1 MDPTLIADLSTMRKI
16 EHATLSERVYQD
28 LCELI
33 QAGQV
38 RPGQKLTLK
47 GLADALGTS
56 PMPVREAVRQLAAEG
71 ALEILP
77 NRAMRVPLMTK
88 DKFRELLK
96 IRLALEGLAAEHAAV
111 HIDAAGL
118 EEVARLHESLSVEMK
133 RKKANVD
140 LIIRLNKQLHF
151 AAYQGS
157 GMPTLVDLI
166 AGLWLQVGPVINLDL
181 RAGSRR
187 LAEAPALVHH
197 ARLLE
202 GLRERSPEQARAG
215 LEGDLLSAAEMIL
228 AGDGLPD

>member
-1 MDPTLIADLSTMRKI
+1 MDPTLLADLSNMRKI
-16 EHATLSERVYQD
+16 QHATLSERVYQD

-47 GLADALGTS
+47 GLSDALGTS

-96 IRLALEGLAAEHAAV
+96 IRLALEGLAVEHAAAN
-111 HIDAAGL
+111 IGKDGL
-118 EEVARLHESLSVEMK
+118 KEVAELHDSLCVEMH
-133 RKKANVD
+133 RKKPNVD
-140 LIIRLNKQLHF
+140 VIIRQNKELHF

-157 GMPTLVDLI
+157 GMPTLVALI
-166 AGLWLQVGPVINLDL
+166 EGLWLQVGPVINLDL

-187 LAEAPALVHH
+187 LSEAPALFHH
-197 ARLLE
+197 GVLLKGLQEGSPEKARE
-202 GLRERSPEQARAG
+202 GLS
-215 LEGDLLSAAEMIL
+215 GDLLSAAQMIL

>member
-16 EHATLSERVYQD
+16 QHATLSERVYQD

-88 DKFRELLK
+88 GKFRELLK
-96 IRLALEGLAAEHAAV
+96 IRLALEGLAIEHAAR
-111 HIDAAGL
+111 HIDAVGL
-118 EEVARLHESLSVEMK
+118 EQVARLHDTLSVEMK
-133 RKKANVD
+133 RKRPNVD
-140 LIIRLNKQLHF
+140 LVIRLNKQLHF

-202 GLRERSPEQARAG
+202 GLRAGSPEKARAG

>member
-16 EHATLSERVYQD
+16 QHATLSERVYQD

-88 DKFRELLK
+88 GKFRELLK
-96 IRLALEGLAAEHAAV
+96 IRLALEGLAIEHAAR
-111 HIDAAGL
+111 HIDAVGL
-118 EEVARLHESLSVEMK
+118 EQVARLHDTLSVEMK
-133 RKKANVD
+133 RKRPNVD
-140 LIIRLNKQLHF
+140 LVIRLNKQLHF

-157 GMPTLVDLI
+157 GMPTLVDLDRKS
-166 AGLWLQVGPVINLDL
+166 VV
-181 RAGSRR
+181 
-187 LAEAPALVHH
+187 
-197 ARLLE
+197 
-202 GLRERSPEQARAG
+202 
-215 LEGDLLSAAEMIL
+215 
-228 AGDGLPD
+228 

>member
-1 MDPTLIADLSTMRKI
+1 MDPTLIADLSTVRKI
-16 EHATLSERVYQD
+16 QHATLSERVYQD

-88 DKFRELLK
+88 GKFSELLK
-96 IRLALEGLAAEHAAV
+96 IRLALEGLAVEHAAS
-111 HIDAAGL
+111 HISPEGL
-118 EEVARLHESLSVEMK
+118 DEVARLHETLSVEMQ
-133 RKKANVD
+133 RKKPNVD
-140 LIIRLNKQLHF
+140 VIIRLNKELHF

-187 LAEAPALVHH
+187 LAEAPAIKHH
-197 ARLLE
+197 AILLE
-202 GLRERSPEQARAG
+202 GLREASPQKAG
-215 LEGDLLSAAEMIL
+215 KGLQGDLLSAAEMIL

>member
-16 EHATLSERVYQD
+16 QHATLSERVYQD

-88 DKFRELLK
+88 GKFRELLK
-96 IRLALEGLAAEHAAV
+96 IRLALEGLAIDHAAR
-111 HIDAAGL
+111 HIDAMGL
-118 EEVARLHESLSVEMK
+118 EQVGRLHDTLSVEMK
-133 RKKANVD
+133 RKRPNVD
-140 LIIRLNKQLHF
+140 LVIRLNKQLHF

-202 GLRERSPEQARAG
+202 GLGAGSPEKARAG

>member
-187 LAEAPALVHH
+187 LAEAPALLHH

>member
-1 MDPTLIADLSTMRKI
+1 MPQSLLADLSQVRKI
-16 EHATLSERVYQD
+16 EHATLSERVYRD

-88 DKFRELLK
+88 GKFRELLK
-96 IRLALEGLAAEHAAV
+96 IRLALEGLAVEHAAL
-111 HIDAAGL
+111 HIDERGL
-118 EEVARLHESLSVEMK
+118 AMVASLHDSLCVEMH
-133 RKKANVD
+133 RKTPNVD
-140 LIIRLNKQLHF
+140 VIIRQNKQLHF

-157 GMPTLVDLI
+157 GMPTLVTLI
-166 AGLWLQVGPVINLDL
+166 EGLWLQVGPVINLDL

-187 LAEAPALVHH
+187 LSEAPALLHH
-197 ARLLE
+197 GVLLKGLQQHSAALARE
-202 GLRERSPEQARAG
+202 GLA
-215 LEGDLLSAAEMIL
+215 GDLLSAADMIL